1 MPEGR
6 GPQKAGRAQTRT
18 RMLLLWLRVL
28 CRRFQHVPRLVPCH
42 QASRDVKASRAG

>member
-6 GPQKAGRAQTRT
+6 GPQKAGRAQALT

-28 CRRFQHVPRLVPCH
+28 CRRFQHVPRRVPCR
-42 QASRDVKASRAG
+42 QASRGVKASRAG